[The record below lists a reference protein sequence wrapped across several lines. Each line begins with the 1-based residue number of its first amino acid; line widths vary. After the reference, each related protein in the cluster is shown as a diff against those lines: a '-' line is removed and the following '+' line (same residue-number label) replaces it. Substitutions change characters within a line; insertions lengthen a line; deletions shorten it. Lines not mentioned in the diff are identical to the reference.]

1 MRRGFFTVKDM
12 EDKRR
17 NNGGHSTKSVGLDKR
32 KNKYKGALDDASS
45 LEDVVRVINALK
57 INAFAG
63 DVTAAKIYLEYYL
76 GKPTVSIES
85 EVTVIAEPINLLDLF
100 ED

>member
-1 MRRGFFTVKDM
+1 M
-12 EDKRR
+12 EDKRK

-32 KNKYKGALDDASS
+32 KNKYKGALDAASS
-45 LEDVVRVINALK
+45 FDDVVLVINALK
-57 INAFAG
+57 TNALDG

-85 EVTVIAEPINLLDLF
+85 EITILAEPINLLDLF